1 MNPAQKECERLY
13 YTLLTLT
20 RDRQRGCLFMR
31 ELMETKGCDTVF
43 PLADLRTTLVTR
55 VGADGD
61 QDRIARIMAFDETPK
76 DESVAVQALLHHRLR
91 LESTLQKAV
100 ARGRSSS
107 TFSPTK

>member
-1 MNPAQKECERLY
+1 MNPVQKECERLY

-20 RDRQRGCLFMR
+20 RDRQRGCLVVR

-55 VGADGD
+55 MDADGD
-61 QDRIARIMAFDETPK
+61 QGRLGRIIAFNETPK
-76 DESVAVQALLHHRLR
+76 DERVAVQALIHHRLL

-100 ARGRSSS
+100 AYKG
-107 TFSPTK
+107 